1 MTTWEDLKTKITVW
15 DLYGPDGNWRGR
27 LRSLDQYTLQ
37 DGETVVALEVH
48 KYTMESEEFF
58 DALVAKIDALEARMA
73 ALES

>member
-27 LRSLDQYTLQ
+27 LRNLEQYTLQ
-37 DGETVVALEVH
+37 TGETVVELEVF

-58 DALVAKIDALEARMA
+58 DAVVAKIDELDARIA